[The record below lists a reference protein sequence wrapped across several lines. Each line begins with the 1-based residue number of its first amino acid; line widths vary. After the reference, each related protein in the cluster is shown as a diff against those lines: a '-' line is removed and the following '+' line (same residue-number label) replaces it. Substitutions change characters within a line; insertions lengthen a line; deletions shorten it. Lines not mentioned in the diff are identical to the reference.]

1 MPLKA
6 STLETIFFLLHRSFY
21 AMVSHQ
27 VPLTQKEHLSEVS
40 KSGFIGL
47 QNIYGAF
54 LGKKNRNQVEF
65 YPQIIKKTFLSIS
78 GKLRIAKLE
87 INSKNLK
94 NEKTTYI
101 EK

>member
-6 STLETIFFLLHRSFY
+6 STLEAIFFLLHRSFY

-47 QNIYGAF
+47 QNNTERFWAKQTETKLSSI
-54 LGKKNRNQVEF
+54 LKSSKKHFCRFQENFELLN
-65 YPQIIKKTFLSIS
+65 
-78 GKLRIAKLE
+78 LR
-87 INSKNLK
+87 
-94 NEKTTYI
+94 
-101 EK
+101 